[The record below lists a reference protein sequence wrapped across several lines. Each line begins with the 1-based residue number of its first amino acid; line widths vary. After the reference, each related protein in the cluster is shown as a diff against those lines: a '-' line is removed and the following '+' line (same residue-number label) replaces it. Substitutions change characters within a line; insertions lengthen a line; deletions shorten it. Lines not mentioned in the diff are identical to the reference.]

1 MTNRSLAAI
10 VELTDSEPLEH
21 CQVSAFRTPLG
32 WFGLLGSEDRLLG
45 VRMGHASRDDVR
57 QAFIANFDLTA
68 NCVQA
73 IDWSPAI
80 RAKLEAFAA
89 GEPVSFEDV
98 EITYRRTLPP
108 FRRKVIVATR
118 RIAYGQTL
126 SYQELAGIAGS
137 PRAARAVG
145 NSMATNVF
153 PIIVPCHRVLGSGGH
168 LGGFTAPGGLTLK
181 ERLLALEA
189 ADSAEEP

>member
-1 MTNRSLAAI
+1 MTTRSRTAAI
-10 VELTDSEPLEH
+10 IELTDSEPLEH
-21 CQVSAFRTPLG
+21 CQVSVFRTPFG
-32 WFGLLGSEDRLLG
+32 WFGLLGCEDRLLG
-45 VRMGHASRDDVR
+45 VRMGHARRDDVTL
-57 QAFIANFDLTA
+57 AFNPSFGLPANG
-68 NCVQA
+68 VQT
-73 IDWSPAI
+73 IDWAPAL
-80 RAKLEAFAA
+80 RTKLEAFAA
-89 GEPVSFEDV
+89 GEPVGFEDI
-98 EITYRRTLPP
+98 EITYRRKLPP
-108 FRRKVIVATR
+108 FRRAVIAATR

-145 NSMATNVF
+145 NSMATNLF

-189 ADSAEEP
+189 RE